1 MYYCCP
7 AYFWSDLMGF
17 LSGLIGTAVST
28 LAGHWS
34 AKQNASIQRGQW
46 AYQQS
51 NAHQLEVQDLK
62 NAGLN
67 PILSASNS
75 QIASMPQVSDN
86 GVTSATAN
94 IASSVLQ
101 SASAK
106 ELKLMDMK
114 IEEQK
119 LKNDAIIAKAQ
130 ADNARTN
137 AIGAGIYGN
146 DISKASER
154 FGAETANIKADT
166 ALKNSSKSL
175 QDSQKTFYDIQGRE
189 LVRMTDAQIASIF
202 SHMENENALT
212 SAQISEIKSKKSV
225 NFAQVKALEAQ
236 AKDAIEHSNLEYWQ
250 KLDII
255 TDINS
260 YSRKL
265 QNLSDKQRYQY
276 LIEMP
281 GNIQNQ
287 AGFGL
292 SLMNP
297 FTNFGFR
304 TGSGYVGSRK
314 N

>member
-1 MYYCCP
+1 
-7 AYFWSDLMGF
+7 MGF

-34 AKQNASIQRGQW
+34 AKQNAKISRDQW

-51 NAHQLEVQDLK
+51 NAHQLEVQDLR

-86 GVTSATAN
+86 GASGASAN
-94 IASSVLQ
+94 IISSALQAS
-101 SASAK
+101 SAK
-106 ELKLMDMK
+106 ELKLMDLK

-119 LKNDAIIAKAQ
+119 LKNDAINAKAN

-137 AIGAGIYGN
+137 AISAGIRG
-146 DISKASER
+146 DDLSKADER
-154 FGAETANIKADT
+154 YAAETADIKADT
-166 ALKNSSKSL
+166 ALKNSSKAL
-175 QDSQKTFYDIQGRE
+175 QDAQSRFVDIQGRE
-189 LVRMTDAQIASIF
+189 LVRLNDAQIASIF
-202 SHMENENALT
+202 NHMDNESALT
-212 SAQISEIKSKKSV
+212 SAQISEIESKKAV
-225 NFAQVKALEAQ
+225 NNSQIKALEAQ
-236 AKDAIEHSNLEYWQ
+236 AKDAIEHSNLTYWQ

-260 YSRKL
+260 ASRKL
-265 QNLSDKQRYQY
+265 QNLTDEQRYQY
-276 LIEMP
+276 LSQMP

-287 AGFGL
+287 TGFGL
-292 SLMNP
+292 TLMNP
-297 FTNFGFR
+297 FTNFGMR
-304 TGSGYVGSRK
+304 AGSGYVGSRK

>member
-34 AKQNASIQRGQW
+34 AKQNAKIQRDQW
-46 AYQQS
+46 NYQQS

-86 GVTSATAN
+86 GATAASAN
-94 IASSVLQ
+94 IASSVL
-101 SASAK
+101 SAASAK
-106 ELKLMDMK
+106 ELKRMDLENELLK
-114 IEEQK
+114 TKVDAAKNGITVKDDGSIERR
-119 LKNDAIIAKAQ
+119 A
-130 ADNARTN
+130 AD
-137 AIGAGIYGN
+137 
-146 DISKASER
+146 ER
-154 FGAETANIKADT
+154 FGADTENIKADT

-175 QDSQKTFYDIQGRE
+175 QDAQSRFVDIQGKE
-189 LVRMTDAQIASIF
+189 LVRLNDAQIASIF
-202 SHMENENALT
+202 NHMGNESALT
-212 SAQISEIKSKKSV
+212 SAQISEIESKKRV
-225 NFAQVKALEAQ
+225 NDAQIDALEAQ
-236 AKDAIEHSNLEYWQ
+236 AKQAIENSNLAYWQ

-260 YSRKL
+260 ASRKL
-265 QNLSDKQRYQY
+265 RNLTDEQRYQY
-276 LIEMP
+276 LSELP

-304 TGSGYVGSRK
+304 AGSGYVGSRK
-314 N
+314 